1 MPQAPALFDRT
12 LLPEALGEFVVI
24 ADTHY
29 ALAGG
34 VGMSEFPSR
43 AQQSGRAGAALRLVA
58 ALEPDFVL
66 HLGDVVQEY
75 PESAGF
81 GPALDQALAQMAA
94 CGVQP
99 RWVAGNHDVGDKPDP
114 TMPTH
119 PVTAEGLDAY
129 HRRFG
134 PSWYSFDHCDLHL
147 VVLNSQILNTGLPA
161 EEEQKIW
168 LEADLAAHTELRTAV
183 FLHLPPYLH
192 NPAEPH
198 LGHYDNIGEPART
211 WLLKLLTAHRV
222 AWLFAAHV
230 HFVFCERAGS
240 LDYRTVPSPAFTRP
254 GFSHLFSSAPPPEQ
268 GRDDRPKLGF
278 YLCRLRPNRLDIH
291 LIRTAEA
298 ENWAPEQRRLLIPAT
313 ADLGGSPLGL
323 TATHPLGWEAQVP
336 TTFPSMV
343 RQPVRNDYPLL
354 ACLELGAQALR
365 CPWTDLHQFGDRLRF
380 LRRQGVQVQAT
391 LLDDEAT
398 PPESIMESHR
408 DQVDTWEF
416 QTPGGPWPSSSC
428 LYLLRSYHRN
438 LRLSL
443 APVIPGQQI
452 TGKQHPRT
460 RVGYRPDEVAELDR
474 RLQDAD
480 TWIEAAVCRLDATA
494 PWEDALA
501 WRAVHG
507 LTTMGRLDLL
517 FELPGQSDQDDA
529 VRAAEAL
536 FATALLPRARLFVEP
551 FIDLDRT
558 MDVGQGLLD
567 PLCNPRPAF
576 GVLRCLNALL
586 QRFRGPFAEATSL
599 EGEGMTVRLLRGPTR
614 TLALLLPAVAGATVP
629 AAWEDGGW
637 ARLYRL
643 ADQTVEELEDG
654 RLAEI
659 ALDQPIL
666 VIGAN

>member
-1 MPQAPALFDRT
+1 MPTLFDRT

-29 ALAGG
+29 ALKGG
-34 VGMSEFPSR
+34 VGMDEFPSR
-43 AQQSGRAGAALRLVA
+43 AQQSRRVAAALRWVA
-58 ALEPDFVL
+58 ALAPDFVV

-75 PESAGF
+75 PGSAGF
-81 GPALDQALAQMAA
+81 VPALDQALAQMAA

-119 PVTAEGLDAY
+119 PLTAAGLAAY
-129 HRRFG
+129 HQRFG

-161 EEEQKIW
+161 EEEQRAW
-168 LEADLAAHTELRTAV
+168 LEADLAAHAGMRMAV

-198 LGHYDNIGEPART
+198 LGHYDNIGEPARA
-211 WLLKLLTAHRV
+211 WLLTLLAAHRV

-230 HFVFCERAGS
+230 HFAFCDSAGA
-240 LDYRTVPSPAFTRP
+240 LDYRTVPSTSFTRP
-254 GFSHLFSSAPPPEQ
+254 GFSHLFSGLPPPEQ
-268 GRDDRPKLGF
+268 GRDDQPKLGF
-278 YLCRLRPNRLDIH
+278 YLCRLRHNRLDIH
-291 LIRTAEA
+291 LIRTAGV
-298 ENWAPEQRRLLIPAT
+298 PGPRRLLTPAT
-313 ADLGGSPLGL
+313 ADLGGAPLGL

-336 TTFPSMV
+336 ITFPSVV
-343 RQPVRNDYPLL
+343 RQSVRNDYPLL

-365 CPWTDLHQFGDRLRF
+365 CPWTDLDQSGDRLRL

-391 LLDDEAT
+391 ILDDEDT
-398 PPESIMESHR
+398 PYESILERRR
-408 DQVDTWEF
+408 DQVDTWEI

-428 LYLLRSYHRN
+428 LYLFKSYHRN

-443 APVIPGQQI
+443 APVIPGQQMA
-452 TGKQHPRT
+452 GKQHPRT
-460 RVGYRPDEVAELDR
+460 RIGYRPEEMAQLDR

-480 TWIEAAVCRLDATA
+480 TWIEAALCRLDAAA

-501 WRAVHG
+501 WREVSA
-507 LTTMGRLDLL
+507 LATMGRLDLL
-517 FELPGQSDQDDA
+517 FELPGQSDQEDA

-586 QRFRGPFAEATSL
+586 QHFHAPFAATSV
-599 EGEGMTVRLLRGPTR
+599 EGDGATVRLLRGPTR
-614 TLALLLPAVAGATVP
+614 TLALLLPAVAGAAIP
-629 AAWEDGGW
+629 AAWEGAGLV
-637 ARLYRL
+637 RLYGL
-643 ADQTVEELEDG
+643 ADGTVEELEGG
-654 RLAEI
+654 RLSEV
-659 ALDQPIL
+659 ALEQPSL
-666 VIGAN
+666 AIGEN

>member
-1 MPQAPALFDRT
+1 
-12 LLPEALGEFVVI
+12 
-24 ADTHY
+24 
-29 ALAGG
+29 
-34 VGMSEFPSR
+34 
-43 AQQSGRAGAALRLVA
+43 
-58 ALEPDFVL
+58 
-66 HLGDVVQEY
+66 
-75 PESAGF
+75 
-81 GPALDQALAQMAA
+81 
-94 CGVQP
+94 
-99 RWVAGNHDVGDKPDP
+99 
-114 TMPTH
+114 
-119 PVTAEGLDAY
+119 
-129 HRRFG
+129 
-134 PSWYSFDHCDLHL
+134 
-147 VVLNSQILNTGLPA
+147 
-161 EEEQKIW
+161 
-168 LEADLAAHTELRTAV
+168 
-183 FLHLPPYLH
+183 
-192 NPAEPH
+192 
-198 LGHYDNIGEPART
+198 
-211 WLLKLLTAHRV
+211 
-222 AWLFAAHV
+222 
-230 HFVFCERAGS
+230 
-240 LDYRTVPSPAFTRP
+240 
-254 GFSHLFSSAPPPEQ
+254 
-268 GRDDRPKLGF
+268 
-278 YLCRLRPNRLDIH
+278 
-291 LIRTAEA
+291 
-298 ENWAPEQRRLLIPAT
+298 
-313 ADLGGSPLGL
+313 
-323 TATHPLGWEAQVP
+323 
-336 TTFPSMV
+336 MV

-380 LRRQGVQVQAT
+380 LRGQGVQVQAT

-408 DQVDTWEF
+408 DQVDTWEL

-460 RVGYRPDEVAELDR
+460 RLGYRPDEVAQLDR

-480 TWIEAAVCRLDATA
+480 TWIEAAVCRLDAAA
-494 PWEDALA
+494 PWEDSLA
-501 WRAVHG
+501 WRAVHA

-529 VRAAEAL
+529 IRAAEAL

-599 EGEGMTVRLLRGPTR
+599 ECEGATARLLRGPTH

-629 AAWEDGGW
+629 AAWEDRGW

-659 ALDQPIL
+659 ALDQPSL